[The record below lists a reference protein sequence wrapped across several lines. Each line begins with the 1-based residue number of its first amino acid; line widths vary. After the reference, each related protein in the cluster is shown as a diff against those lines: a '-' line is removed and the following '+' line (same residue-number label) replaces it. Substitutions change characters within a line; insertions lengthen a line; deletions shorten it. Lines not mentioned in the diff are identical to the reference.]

1 MADASARLSRIAEA
15 HTVVT
20 GPAGLTSGLCS
31 ECNWTWPCP
40 TYRWATEPDL
50 DPIFNTWDPND
61 AKDYCP

>member
-1 MADASARLSRIAEA
+1 MATAEGRLSRIAEA
-15 HTVVT
+15 HHKEI
-20 GPAGLTSGLCS
+20 GIAGTTSGDCN
-31 ECNWTWPCP
+31 ECGWAWPCP